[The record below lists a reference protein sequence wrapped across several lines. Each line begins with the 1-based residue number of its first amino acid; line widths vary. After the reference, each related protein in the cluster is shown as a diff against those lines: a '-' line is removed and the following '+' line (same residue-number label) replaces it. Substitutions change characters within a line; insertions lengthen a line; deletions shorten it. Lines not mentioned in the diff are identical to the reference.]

1 MNVQVNPA
9 DVWARAIIAAAR
21 VFGDD
26 PIEAVVAA
34 PVRGGRNKRQALPAA
49 CLGIAKVSGQPVG
62 RVAPILGLQ
71 PSHVRNRKALG
82 GADFRRAVQ
91 AAERAAQY
99 ALWRPEAAESVAG
112 SASGDLEI
120 ARPTVAAMDADVMVR
135 AVEALG
141 PAPVADWQAEL
152 AQAVEA
158 LPDKGMIVQSPRRG
172 GKSKVLAAVLEAAE
186 PAWHPSRSP
195 TAAERPPHIA
205 RPHAP
210 LAGRVNLANG
220 HAFAPTFRPGPPPPT
235 QSLEGRILA
244 RLAVAPG
251 SPRGLASIL
260 DIKETFVAQTLRNLE
275 REGRVVAGE
284 LAPGQSD
291 RDQAWSLA

>member
-26 PIEAVVAA
+26 PVEAVVAPPA
-34 PVRGGRNKRQALPAA
+34 RGRAGKRRSLPAA
-49 CLGIAKVSGQPVG
+49 CLGIAKVSGLGVG
-62 RVAPILGLQ
+62 RVAPVLGLQ
-71 PSHVRNRKALG
+71 PNAVRAIKGRG

-91 AAERAAQY
+91 SAERAAQY

-120 ARPTVAAMDADVMVR
+120 ARPTVAAMDADVMAR
-135 AVEALG
+135 AVEAL
-141 PAPVADWQAEL
+141 Q
-152 AQAVEA
+152 
-158 LPDKGMIVQSPRRG
+158 
-172 GKSKVLAAVLEAAE
+172 
-186 PAWHPSRSP
+186 PAWHPTRSL
-195 TAAERPPHIA
+195 TAAEPPPHIA

-210 LAGRVNLANG
+210 VAGPLSLANG
-220 HAFAPTFRPGPPPPT
+220 YAFAPPFRPGPPPPT
-235 QSLEGRILA
+235 QSIDGRILA

-251 SPRGLASIL
+251 SPRVLASIL
-260 DIKETFVAQTLRNLE
+260 DIKESFVALHLRNLA
-275 REGRVVAGE
+275 REGLVIAAD

-291 RDQAWSLA
+291 RDQAWRVA

>member
-1 MNVQVNPA
+1 VNVQVNPA

-21 VFGDD
+21 SFGDD
-26 PIEAVVAA
+26 PVEAVVAPPA
-34 PVRGGRNKRQALPAA
+34 RGRAGKRRSLPAA
-49 CLGIAKVSGQPVG
+49 CLGIAKVSGLGVG
-62 RVAPILGLQ
+62 RVAPVLGLQ
-71 PSHVRNRKALG
+71 PNAVRAIKGRG

-91 AAERAAQY
+91 SAERAAQY

-112 SASGDLEI
+112 SASGDLEL
-120 ARPTVAAMDADVMVR
+120 AGLRTAAMGHDVMVR
-135 AVEALG
+135 VAEALT

-158 LPDKGMIVQSPRRG
+158 LPAPV
-172 GKSKVLAAVLEAAE
+172 VE
-186 PAWHPSRSP
+186 P
-195 TAAERPPHIA
+195 PPHVA

-210 LAGRVNLANG
+210 VAGRVNLANG

-260 DIKETFVAQTLRNLE
+260 DIKEAFVAQTLRNLG
-275 REGRVVAGE
+275 REGRVIAAD
-284 LAPGQSD
+284 LAEGQSD
-291 RDQAWSLA
+291 RDQAWRVA

>member
-26 PIEAVVAA
+26 PVEAVVAA
-34 PVRGGRNKRQALPAA
+34 PATGRAGKRQTLPAA

-71 PSHVRNRKALG
+71 PSAVRARKAHG

-112 SASGDLEI
+112 SASGDLDL
-120 ARPTVAAMDADVMVR
+120 AGLRTAAMDPDVIVR
-135 AVEALG
+135 AVEALA
-141 PAPVADWQAEL
+141 PPPVA
-152 AQAVEA
+152 AVQ
-158 LPDKGMIVQSPRRG
+158 DKITGVRA
-172 GKSKVLAAVLEAAE
+172 AAVILDDMSEAAE
-186 PAWHPSRSP
+186 
-195 TAAERPPHIA
+195 AAEGPAAEPPPHIA

-210 LAGRVNLANG
+210 VAGPLSLVNG
-220 HAFAPTFRPGPPPPT
+220 YAFAPPFRLGPPAPT
-235 QSLEGRILA
+235 QSIDGRILA

-251 SPRGLASIL
+251 SPRVLASIL
-260 DIKETFVAQTLRNLE
+260 DIKESFVALHLRNLA
-275 REGRVVAGE
+275 REGLVIAAD

-291 RDQAWSLA
+291 RDQAWRVA

>member
-26 PIEAVVAA
+26 PVEAVVAA
-34 PVRGGRNKRQALPAA
+34 PVRGGRSKRQSLPAA

-62 RVAPILGLQ
+62 QVAPILGLQ
-71 PSHVRNRKALG
+71 PSHVRERKAKG
-82 GADFRRAVQ
+82 GAEFRRAVQ

-112 SASGDLEI
+112 SASADLDL
-120 ARPTVAAMDADVMVR
+120 AGLHTAAMDFDVMVR
-135 AVEALG
+135 AAGVLG
-141 PAPVADWQAEL
+141 LAPEPSADWEAEL

-158 LPDKGMIVQSPRRG
+158 LP
-172 GKSKVLAAVLEAAE
+172 E
-186 PAWHPSRSP
+186 PAPVAEAP
-195 TAAERPPHIA
+195 VVERPPHVA
-205 RPHAP
+205 KPHTP

-244 RLAVAPG
+244 RLAVAAG

-260 DIKETFVAQTLRNLE
+260 DIKEAFVAQTLRNLA
-275 REGRVVAGE
+275 REGRVVAAD
-284 LAPGQSD
+284 LAEGQSD
-291 RDQAWSLA
+291 RDQAWSVA